1 MALPSSFFEN
11 DTPKNSSITILDFLE
26 FKSLIEHKKVQL
38 IDVRTRDEFNSMH
51 LKNAQNIDLF
61 SDDFN
66 EEFSKLNKDIAIYLY
81 CRCGARS
88 KQCSN
93 KLAAMGFT
101 EIYDLKGGI
110 LNYK

>member
-1 MALPSSFFEN
+1 MSLPASFFEN
-11 DTPKNSSITILDFLE
+11 DTSITSTITVLDFLE
-26 FKSLIEHKKVQL
+26 FKSLTENKKVQL
-38 IDVRTRDEFNSMH
+38 IDVRTPDEFNSGH
-51 LKNAQNIDLF
+51 LKNALNIDFF
-61 SDDFN
+61 SDNFYEDF
-66 EEFSKLNKDIAIYLY
+66 EKLNKSQAIYLY

-93 KLAAMGFT
+93 KLAALGFT